1 MYFEP
6 GAVAGVVVLNVQD
19 ILVDY
24 NLAMEGG
31 EDVVLDEN
39 IIDTVLGEL
48 QLDVFLGFPAEL
60 NAVALLDLEA
70 ETGLVDVFHEH
81 SLLLLHQYLVVFV
94 VLQVA
99 HLYQTIADLH
109 QTVVLKLFP
118 SLNLHVTPVL
128 APVVIQ
134 YI

>member
-1 MYFEP
+1 
-6 GAVAGVVVLNVQD
+6 
-19 ILVDY
+19 
-24 NLAMEGG
+24 MEGG